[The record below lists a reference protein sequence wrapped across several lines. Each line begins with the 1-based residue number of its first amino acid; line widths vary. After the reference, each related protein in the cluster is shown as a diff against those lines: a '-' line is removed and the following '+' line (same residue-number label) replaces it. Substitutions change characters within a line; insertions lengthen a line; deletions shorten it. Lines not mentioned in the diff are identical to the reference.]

1 MYILPSHSSIIIL
14 HTYYRFVPYVPATD
28 LNLVAVELRTPRGAQ
43 AQVPLHGP
51 LMTALRCVR
60 AAAFLSHGTVHLKGR
75 HRSTESDI
83 IAVIV
88 EV

>member
-1 MYILPSHSSIIIL
+1 MYHRYVL
-14 HTYYRFVPYVPATD
+14 YVPATG
-28 LNLVAVELRTPRGAQ
+28 LKLAAVEPRTPRGVQ
-43 AQVPLHGP
+43 ARVPLHGP